1 MNLSFDLT
9 LAEKYHSPSQIARV
23 LTETWV
29 EENMFCPRCGCIR
42 IKHFPNNSPVADFF
56 CPECQNQ
63 YELKSI
69 SGRFGHKINDG
80 AYDTMIER
88 ITSRQNPD
96 FLFMNY
102 NKASDK
108 NVENLISVPKH
119 FFVPDIIE
127 NVSRCQ
133 RMLIVPDG
141 RAATF

>member
-1 MNLSFDLT
+1 MNLSFNMN
-9 LAEKYHSPSQIARV
+9 LAEQYHSPSQIARV

-29 EENMFCPRCGCIR
+29 EENMFCPRCGNPR

-56 CPECQNQ
+56 CPRCANQ

-69 SGRFGHKINDG
+69 SGKFGHKINDG

-88 ITSRQNPD
+88 ITSNENPD

-102 NKASDK
+102 TKEQTD
-108 NVENLISVPKH
+108 NVKNLIFVPKH

-127 NVSRCQ
+127 KRKPLSDTAR
-133 RMLIVPDG
+133 RTG
-141 RAATF
+141 